1 VDVDTV
7 LRKEVDMDCVTPSHT
22 SAIPAG
28 ESLDI
33 LQLLEKGEKAYL
45 DPKIVPK
52 DPPNPQRFVYQEREA
67 VMTSLQQAEAP
78 SYLKAQTTGEDGELR
93 QIIKD
98 LRFPS
103 SAASTSTT
111 KSKASSSAS
120 TSKPKPRGK
129 QDKRTTN
136 PYMQNPSL
144 LMVEDND
151 VPFGRYAPTSFADWR
166 GTSVGGGSSAG
177 GVGGSSVGGGST
189 RQQDNKRKQE
199 MNKAAVDENSYWTP
213 SLVRKIPSAVGK
225 VV

>member
-1 VDVDTV
+1 
-7 LRKEVDMDCVTPSHT
+7 
-22 SAIPAG
+22 
-28 ESLDI
+28 
-33 LQLLEKGEKAYL
+33 
-45 DPKIVPK
+45 
-52 DPPNPQRFVYQEREA
+52 
-67 VMTSLQQAEAP
+67 
-78 SYLKAQTTGEDGELR
+78 
-93 QIIKD
+93 
-98 LRFPS
+98 
-103 SAASTSTT
+103 
-111 KSKASSSAS
+111 
-120 TSKPKPRGK
+120 
-129 QDKRTTN
+129 
-136 PYMQNPSL
+136 MQNPSL